1 MDREELLALDNS
13 EIAAKMNEMIA
24 GGKTKAEVEAD
35 LGLTAADLMKENIF
49 WVKDKYLARAW
60 SGYTSTKRSGN
71 EYAQEATA
79 GAATTSRTSRAA
91 RFLGRPLD
99 EQSFKR

>member
-13 EIAAKMNEMIA
+13 EIAKLLNEAIA
-24 GGKTKAEVEAD
+24 GGKSKDDALAEYELTQAD
-35 LGLTAADLMKENIF
+35 LTKQNIF

-71 EYAQEATA
+71 EYAQE
-79 GAATTSRTSRAA
+79 GDGWRGDDVKD
-91 RFLGRPLD
+91 FKGREVPW
-99 EQSFKR
+99 